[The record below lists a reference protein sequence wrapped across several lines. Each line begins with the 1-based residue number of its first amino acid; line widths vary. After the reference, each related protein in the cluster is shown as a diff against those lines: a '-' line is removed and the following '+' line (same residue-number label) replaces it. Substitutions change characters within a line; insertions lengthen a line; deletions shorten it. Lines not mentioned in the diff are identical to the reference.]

1 MNMKQLFSRIS
12 YLDGK
17 RKEFQKE
24 HSSASQHFDFL
35 TSRQKDLEVVGS
47 YLKNHA
53 AEMQRMV
60 QMNIESLVQQLLSAC
75 FPEQGYIFQMQ
86 LKESRGVLTSE
97 LVLLKEGKELDPV
110 MSCGGGVVDVISIA
124 LRFGIL
130 LVSNVPKV
138 LFLDE
143 PFKFLSKSLRPAIS
157 QLIYDLA
164 NQYGITIVMISHDP
178 DFIKASNKVFEVSQS
193 KGISKV
199 EIAG

>member
-1 MNMKQLFSRIS
+1 MKQLSSRVA
-12 YLDGK
+12 YLAGK
-17 RKEFQKE
+17 HKEFQKLDE
-24 HSSASQHFDFL
+24 ALAVELHELKNKQSN
-35 TSRQKDLEVVGS
+35 LEAVGI
-47 YLKNHA
+47 YLKNMA
-53 AEMQRMV
+53 AEMQRQV
-60 QMNIESLVQQLLSAC
+60 QMNIESLVQQLLNAC
-75 FPEQGYIFQMQ
+75 FPEQDYKFQML
-86 LKESRGVLTSE
+86 LKEARGVLTCE

-193 KGISKV
+193 KGISSVKV
-199 EIAG
+199 EVA

>member
-1 MNMKQLFSRIS
+1 MKQLSNRVA
-12 YLDGK
+12 YLAGK
-17 RKEFQKE
+17 HKEFQKLDE
-24 HSSASQHFDFL
+24 TLAVELHELKTKQAN
-35 TSRQKDLEVVGS
+35 LEAVGI
-47 YLKNHA
+47 YLKNMA
-53 AEMQRMV
+53 AEMQRQV
-60 QMNIESLVQQLLSAC
+60 QINIESLVQQLLNAC
-75 FPEQGYIFQMQ
+75 FPEQDYKFQMQ
-86 LKESRGVLTSE
+86 LKEARGVLTCE

-193 KGISKV
+193 KGCSKV
-199 EIAG
+199 EVEN